1 MGDGVES
8 QEGRAVI
15 VTGAASG
22 FGRATAIRF
31 AREGARVVVAD
42 LDEDRAAA
50 TVDEIRAL
58 GSEARLVVGD
68 VSTSAVADRAVST
81 SLDEFGR
88 LDVLVNNAGIAQT
101 EMRDTWDMTEEA
113 WDNVLRVDLR
123 SIYVCSRAAIPT
135 MLEARRGAIVN
146 VASIAATV
154 AVGGAAYAAAK
165 GGIVS
170 YTRHVGREL
179 ASRGVRVNCVSP
191 GFMRSPMTTGER
203 LGLDETEQERRLQDF
218 GALVPMRR
226 VGGMDDIAEAILFLA
241 SDQAGYITGQEL
253 IVDGGYVV
261 R

>member
-1 MGDGVES
+1 VGDGVES
-8 QEGRAVI
+8 QVVI

-22 FGRATAIRF
+22 FGRATALRF
-31 AREGARVVVAD
+31 AREGAGVVVVD
-42 LDEDRAAA
+42 LDEDRATA

-68 VSTSAVADRAVST
+68 VSSSDTAARAVT
-81 SLDEFGR
+81 TALDALGR

-101 EMRDTWDMTEEA
+101 EMRDTWDMAEDA

-123 SIYVCSRAAIPT
+123 SVYVCSRAAIPA
-135 MLEARRGAIVN
+135 MLAAGRGAIVN
-146 VASIAATV
+146 VASIAASV

-203 LGLDETEQERRLQDF
+203 LGLDEAEQELRLQEF
-218 GALVPMRR
+218 GRLVPMRR
-226 VGGMDDIAEAILFLA
+226 VGGMDDIAEAILYLA

>member
-8 QEGRAVI
+8 QVVI

-31 AREGARVVVAD
+31 AREGARVVVVD

-50 TVDEIRAL
+50 TVDEARAL
-58 GSEARLVVGD
+58 GSDARLVVGD
-68 VSTSAVADRAVST
+68 VSASDTAARAVATA
-81 SLDEFGR
+81 LDEFGR
-88 LDVLVNNAGIAQT
+88 LDALVNNAGIAQT
-101 EMRDTWDMTEEA
+101 EMRDTWDMAEDT

-123 SIYVCSRAAIPT
+123 SVYVCSRAAIPA
-135 MLEARRGAIVN
+135 MLAARRGAIVN

-203 LGLDETEQERRLQDF
+203 LGLDETEQERRLEGF
-218 GALVPMRR
+218 GKLVPMRR

>member
-1 MGDGVES
+1 VSARFDGEV
-8 QEGRAVI
+8 AI
-15 VTGAASG
+15 VTGGAGGIGSATCRKLAAQ
-22 FGRATAIRF
+22 
-31 AREGARVVVAD
+31 GARVVVAD
-42 LDEDRAAA
+42 IDAAGA
-50 TVDEIRAL
+50 Q
-58 GSEARLVVGD
+58 
-68 VSTSAVADRAVST
+68 AVADEIGATAIGFDLGVPEDVERLISETVDG
-81 SLDEFGR
+81 LGR

-101 EMRDTWDMTEEA
+101 EMRDTWDMAEDA

-123 SIYVCSRAAIPT
+123 SVYVCSRAAIPA
-135 MLEARRGAIVN
+135 MLAAGRGAIVN
-146 VASIAATV
+146 VASIAASV

-203 LGLDETEQERRLQDF
+203 LGLDEAEQELRLQEF
-218 GALVPMRR
+218 GRLVPMRR
-226 VGGMDDIAEAILFLA
+226 VGGMDDIAEAILYLA

>member
-1 MGDGVES
+1 VGDRVQPEV
-8 QEGRAVI
+8 VI

-31 AREGARVVVAD
+31 AREGAQVVVVD

-50 TVDEIRAL
+50 TVDEVRAL

-68 VSTSAVADRAVST
+68 VSTSDTAERAVAT

-88 LDVLVNNAGIAQT
+88 LDVLVNNAGIAQ
-101 EMRDTWDMTEEA
+101 EDLRDTWDTAEET

-123 SIYVCSRAAIPT
+123 SVYVCSRAAIPV
-135 MLEARRGAIVN
+135 MLATGRGAIVN

-170 YTRHVGREL
+170 YTRHVAREL
-179 ASRGVRVNCVSP
+179 ANRGVRVNCVSP
-191 GFMRSPMTTGER
+191 GFMRTPMTTGER
-203 LGLDETEQERRLQDF
+203 LGLDETEQERRVQGF
-218 GALVPMRR
+218 GDRVPMRR
-226 VGGMDDIAEAILFLA
+226 MGAMDDIAEAIVFLA
-241 SDQAGYITGQEL
+241 SERAGYITGQEL

>member
-1 MGDGVES
+1 MDDGVVS
-8 QEGRAVI
+8 QAVI

-22 FGRATAIRF
+22 FGRATALRF
-31 AREGARVVVAD
+31 GREGAGVVVVD

-68 VSTSAVADRAVST
+68 VSSSDTAARAVATA
-81 SLDEFGR
+81 LDELGR

-101 EMRDTWDMTEEA
+101 EMRDTWDMAEDA

-123 SIYVCSRAAIPT
+123 SVYVCSRAAIPA
-135 MLEARRGAIVN
+135 MLAAGRGAIVN
-146 VASIAATV
+146 VASIAASV

-203 LGLDETEQERRLQDF
+203 LGLDEAEQELRLQEF
-218 GALVPMRR
+218 GRLVPMRR
-226 VGGMDDIAEAILFLA
+226 VGGMDDIAEAILYLA

>member
-1 MGDGVES
+1 VKAPVDADV
-8 QEGRAVI
+8 VI

-31 AREGARVVVAD
+31 AREGARVVVVD

-50 TVDEIRAL
+50 TVDEVRAL
-58 GSEARLVVGD
+58 GSEARMVVGD
-68 VSTSAVADRAVST
+68 VSTSDTAERAVAT

-101 EMRDTWDMTEEA
+101 DLRDTWDTAEET
-113 WDNVLRVDLR
+113 WDNVLRIDLR
-123 SIYVCSRAAIPT
+123 SVYVCSRAAIPV
-135 MLEARRGAIVN
+135 MLATGHGAIVN

-170 YTRHVGREL
+170 YTRHVAREL

-203 LGLDETEQERRLQDF
+203 LGLDETEQERRLQEF
-218 GALVPMRR
+218 GARVPMRR